1 MVSTDWLLAH
11 GIIDAFL
18 AIVLFLVGIMVKS
31 LRDVIEDGKQE
42 QKALTK
48 AINDLNVAVNR
59 DYVTRSELQRVEKDL
74 WDKID
79 KMLDRMDHINQG
91 RGHV

>member
-1 MVSTDWLLAH
+1 VSTDWLLAI
-11 GIIDAFL
+11 GIIDVFL

-31 LRDVIEDGKQE
+31 LRDVIADGKNE

-48 AINDLNVAVNR
+48 AINDLNIAVNR
-59 DYVTRSELQRVEKDL
+59 DYVTRTELQRVEKDL
-74 WDKID
+74 WAKID

>member
-1 MVSTDWLLAH
+1 MNTDWLLAH
-11 GIIDAFL
+11 GVIDAFL

-59 DYVTRSELQRVEKDL
+59 DYVTRAELQRVEKEL
-74 WDKID
+74 WEKID

>member
-1 MVSTDWLLAH
+1 VSTDWLLAH
-11 GIIDAFL
+11 GVIDAFL

>member
-1 MVSTDWLLAH
+1 MSTDWLLAH

>member
-1 MVSTDWLLAH
+1 MSTDWLLAI
-11 GIIDAFL
+11 GIIDVFL

-31 LRDVIEDGKQE
+31 LRDVIADGKNE

-59 DYVTRSELQRVEKDL
+59 DYVTRTELQRVEKEL

-79 KMLDRMDHINQG
+79 RMLDRMDNINQG